1 MTCFYQAILVLV
13 WFRQGEDKT
22 TLGAGF
28 GVSKANAHRYVA
40 EAVRVL
46 AAQTPTLHDALARV
60 AADGWSH
67 VTLDGKLV
75 RHRPAGRDHHQRQ
88 G

>member
-1 MTCFYQAILVLV
+1 M
-13 WFRQGEDKT
+13 WFHKGEDKT

-28 GVSKANAHRYVA
+28 GVSRATAYRHVA

-60 AADGWSH
+60 AVDDWSH
-67 VTLDGKLV
+67 VTLDGKLLNTDRLAETTV
-75 RHRPAGRDHHQRQ
+75 SVKGETIDAWHSG
-88 G
+88 